1 MEAFKKGLFSKNI
14 EEELLKKNIDIAV
27 HALKDL
33 PSFETKGLKT
43 NCFLKRNSSNEVLIS
58 NSKKLKDLVPGS
70 IIGTSSFRREFQL
83 RNIRKD
89 LNFKLI
95 RGNIDTRI
103 KKLKN
108 GEYDAII
115 LSKAGLISLEMDHE
129 ITEEFTNS
137 DIIPSAGQGTIAV
150 QCRDDDHEINEFLK
164 KINHHETSLKVK
176 AEREVLKVLDGDCE
190 TAVGA
195 FSEIINNEIFISG
208 ELFSIDGRRRYYYK
222 VRSETKKSI
231 EAGKTLGKKLKEQSG
246 GDYKNNMHIMLT
258 RPIEDSKVLISKL
271 KSLGHDVSHMPVIKV
286 KRRELINLKYEEY
299 SGIIFTSSN
308 SIKFLETKN
317 ISKSIYC
324 FCVGSATEKLALE
337 KGFQNVYT
345 AGGNVRNLKEII
357 IQNFSKKNR
366 ETFIC

>member
-1 MEAFKKGLFSKNI
+1 MKRKKLIIGSRASKLALIYANRVKDEISKYFNQEITIKKITTKGDTKIDIRLSEIGGKGLFSKNI

-58 NSKKLKDLVPGS
+58 NSKKKLKDLVPGS

-190 TAVGA
+190 TAIGVHSVIDGNK
-195 FSEIINNEIFISG
+195 IIVEA
-208 ELFSIDGRRRYYYK
+208 ELFSLDGKQRFY
-222 VRSETKKSI
+222 EKKI
-231 EAGKTLGKKLKEQSG
+231 G
-246 GDYKNNMHIMLT
+246 
-258 RPIEDSKVLISKL
+258 
-271 KSLGHDVSHMPVIKV
+271 
-286 KRRELINLKYEEY
+286 
-299 SGIIFTSSN
+299 
-308 SIKFLETKN
+308 
-317 ISKSIYC
+317 
-324 FCVGSATEKLALE
+324 
-337 KGFQNVYT
+337 
-345 AGGNVRNLKEII
+345 NLKE
-357 IQNFSKKNR
+357 FKELGKEVGVLLKTKSKNSYKK
-366 ETFIC
+366 